1 MQHLQDTG
9 VGRTVNGLRK
19 YDGGVGNAAKALVAK
34 WKAMVASEETSEG
47 EVEYE
52 DEACVPDA
60 LDSYNINNRESPKSE
75 ENSLRYDNILYIII
89 ILYSIYFNAE
99 LLI

>member
-1 MQHLQDTG
+1 MPVTVQHLQETG

-47 EVEYE
+47 EVEYD
-52 DEACVPDA
+52 DEAYVPDA
-60 LDSYNINNRESPKSE
+60 PDSYNINNRESPKSE
-75 ENSLRYDNILYIII
+75 ENSIRYDNIYNYYF
-89 ILYSIYFNAE
+89 ILY

>member
-1 MQHLQDTG
+1 MKHLQDTG

-52 DEACVPDA
+52 DDTCVPDA
-60 LDSYNINNRESPKSE
+60 PDSYNINNRESPKSE
-75 ENSLRYDNILYIII
+75 ENSIRYNNILYIII
-89 ILYSIYFNAE
+89 IYL
-99 LLI
+99 